1 MHDTGAGKSSL
12 VRSIVQACEDIVHI
26 DPLPLPHSNSQ
37 PRATKSKSR
46 TRKPE
51 HVGTARV
58 TEIHASTKPYPHWW
72 ADLEENRTLK
82 KRKGSTDTVLERN
95 ICFVDTPGYS
105 PGTTEGEDMATVI
118 NYVESLFYQTS
129 SVVSLEDSD
138 ALGLVSGS
146 GGVLVDVVIYLLSPG
161 KPSHHSTLR

>member
-1 MHDTGAGKSSL
+1 
-12 VRSIVQACEDIVHI
+12 
-26 DPLPLPHSNSQ
+26 
-37 PRATKSKSR
+37 
-46 TRKPE
+46 
-51 HVGTARV
+51 V

-72 ADLEENRTLK
+72 NDLDDSRALK
-82 KRKGSTDTVLERN
+82 KRKSSTDNVLERN

-105 PGTTEGEDMATVI
+105 PGPTEGEDMGTVV

-161 KPSHHSTLR
+161 KPSRYLCHISLLIFSRQRHQQRH